1 MVVDSDS
8 NSVRDPCTPK
18 RNTVQK
24 LMVWHRA
31 QRHRRWSSQGGHMMF
46 VFLYPFRSVFYQTRV
61 SIPDI

>member
-18 RNTVQK
+18 RDTVQK
-24 LMVWHRA
+24 ILVWRRA
-31 QRHRRWSSQGGHMMF
+31 QCQRRWSSHGGHMMF
-46 VFLYPFRSVFYQTRV
+46 VFLYPFRSVFCQTRV